1 MALSGIDVS
10 EYQGDIDWQAVAD
23 SGVTFCI
30 LKGTEGVESFDP
42 YFARNWQ
49 AARSVGI
56 IRSAYHFFIASK
68 DPIVQA
74 NSFLRLTQK
83 VWLDNDLPPV
93 LDLEKTYF
101 LNPDTVIAR
110 AKIWLNT
117 VEKAIGRRPIVYTF
131 PNFWENTLGNP
142 SALADYPLWIAHYE
156 TDQPI
161 VPGGWR
167 SWTIHQYSESGT
179 VPGIEGNVDM
189 NHFNGNLDN
198 LQKLLKSRPPLK
210 IGSRGQVVAELQKQL
225 TAKGFKI
232 GTADGAFGK
241 NTKAAVISFQKQRQ
255 LAADGIVGLNTWTAL
270 QGSAVVNPGPAT
282 NGPASTTIQLT
293 DVCLSYRQQPHQD
306 QALQWLQSQIA
317 PPALDGFAQ
326 GWRNAPESTGMG
338 TLTLANVCLSYKKLP
353 HQDQALGSL
362 QTKIS
367 PGILAEFA
375 QRWRQSRAAL

>member
-49 AARSVGI
+49 AARSMGI

-74 NSFLRLTQK
+74 NNFLRLTQK
-83 VWLDNDLPPV
+83 VWLDTDLPPV

-117 VEKAIGRRPIVYTF
+117 VEKAIGRRPFLYTF
-131 PNFWENTLGNP
+131 PNFWESTLGNP

-156 TDQPI
+156 TDNPI

-167 SWTIHQYSESGT
+167 NWTMHQYSESGT
-179 VPGIEGNVDM
+179 VPGIEGNVDL
-189 NHFNGNLDN
+189 NHFNGDLDD
-198 LQKLLKSRPPLK
+198 LQKLLKGRPPLK
-210 IGSRGQVVAELQKQL
+210 IGSRGQIVADLQKQL
-225 TAKGFKI
+225 TANGFKI
-232 GTADGAFGK
+232 GIADGIFGR
-241 NTKAAVISFQKQRQ
+241 NTKAAVLTFQKQRQ
-255 LAADGIVGLNTWTAL
+255 LTTDGIVGLSTWSAL
-270 QGSAVVNPGPAT
+270 QGSPKPDNANI
-282 NGPASTTIQLT
+282 TIKLT
-293 DVCLSYRQQPHQD
+293 DVCLSYRRQPHQD
-306 QALQWLQSQIA
+306 EALQWLQSQIA
-317 PPALDGFAQ
+317 PSALDVFAKS
-326 GWRNAPESTGMG
+326 WRKNESNLSG
-338 TLTLANVCLSYKKLP
+338 LTLANVCLSYKKLP
-353 HQDQALGSL
+353 HQDQALENL
-362 QTKIS
+362 QKQITPS
-367 PGILAEFA
+367 ILANFA
-375 QRWRQSRAAL
+375 QRWRQTRAAV